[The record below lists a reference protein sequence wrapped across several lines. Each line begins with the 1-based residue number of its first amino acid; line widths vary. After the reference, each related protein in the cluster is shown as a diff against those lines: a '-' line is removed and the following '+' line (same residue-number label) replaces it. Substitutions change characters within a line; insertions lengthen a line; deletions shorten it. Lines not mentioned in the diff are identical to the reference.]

1 MFRFIDTHA
10 HLSKLSAET
19 LAALFDADIGGIID
33 VGTNA
38 DDLSARISAFRAFDQ
53 VRFSAGIW
61 PSAEAI
67 AEPTAQMNLLEQQI
81 AAAPPELLVAIGEC
95 GLDRRHNTEDANLVG
110 ERELLERHLQ
120 TAQRLNLPI
129 IIHTREA
136 FYETQEILA
145 RYPAVRG
152 VIHCFSYDTAA
163 ARAFLDLG
171 YFISFAGNLTY
182 KSAQGLREALC
193 FVPKDRLL
201 LETDSPFLAPVPFRG
216 KSATPAMI
224 AETYKLAA
232 ELRKSTMQDLADA
245 IRANSAALF
254 AGIFSRSLQK
264 SPENANLDQF

>member
-10 HLSKLSAET
+10 HLSKLPAGT
-19 LAALFDADIGGIID
+19 VGALFDVDIGGLID

-38 DDLSARISAFRAFDQ
+38 TDLSDRIAVFRAFDR

-61 PSAEAI
+61 PSTEAI
-67 AEPTAQMNLLEQQI
+67 AEPMEQMRLLEQHI
-81 AAAPPELLVAIGEC
+81 MAAPPGLLVAIGEC
-95 GLDRRHNTEDANLVG
+95 GLDHHHNTESANLVG
-110 ERELLERHLQ
+110 ERELLELHLQ
-120 TAQRLNLPI
+120 VAWHLNLPI

-136 FYETQEILA
+136 ADETRDILA
-145 RYPAVRG
+145 QYSAVHG
-152 VIHCFSYDTAA
+152 VIHCFSYDTSA

-171 YFISFAGNLTY
+171 YYISFAGNLTY

-193 FVPKDRLL
+193 FVPDERLL

-216 KSATPAMI
+216 KDATPAMI

-232 ELRKSTMQDLADA
+232 ELRNSSVEDIADT

-254 AGIFSRSLQK
+254 GFGA
-264 SPENANLDQF
+264 